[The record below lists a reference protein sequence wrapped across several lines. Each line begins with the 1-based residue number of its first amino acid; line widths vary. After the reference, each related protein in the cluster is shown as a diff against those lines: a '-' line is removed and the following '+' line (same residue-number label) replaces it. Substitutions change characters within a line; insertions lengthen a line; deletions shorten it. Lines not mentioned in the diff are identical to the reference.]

1 VIVQDD
7 MVAVQHYT
15 SNGWNVSVDGTVY
28 IFTPRRNV
36 SMAWV
41 RREHLEKILSM
52 GTRGCCGGRR
62 KRFHLASLINVNLW
76 TYGERHKPEDAT
88 YKEI

>member
-1 VIVQDD
+1 MIVQDD

-41 RREHLEKILSM
+41 RREHLEKILSIDAQYY
-52 GTRGCCGGRR
+52 
-62 KRFHLASLINVNLW
+62 KD
-76 TYGERHKPEDAT
+76 TYIHANRD
-88 YKEI
+88 YFQ